1 MNRNDGRYTET
12 DRLPPIRHESSK
24 KDIPSP
30 APSAAPRATIPH
42 PANLDLFPY
51 EASARP
57 VAGLAVDYED
67 GHRVRRHRH
76 RRAQLLYAISG
87 VMVVETEAG
96 IWVVPPTRGVW
107 VPAWVAHGI
116 RMSGEP
122 RMRTVF
128 VEPGAAAHLP
138 TQCVLSISP
147 LLRELMAAA
156 TEVPLDWQ
164 PGTRDG
170 RLMML
175 LLDELR
181 QEPVLPLHLPQ
192 PAEPRLARICRAIVR
207 HPEGRT
213 AWPTGPLNWGGS
225 QDGAAPVPAPYRHD
239 LRPLAQ
245 QRGCWRRWNGW
256 RAASG
261 CWTWRWTWA
270 TSPSAFAA
278 MFRKALGEP
287 PSAFA
292 ARGRRPPEDCGTGA
306 GIRAQAARTW
316 PEVSANLARGAP
328 PGMSPARWRGTG
340 VLFSVSPAR

>member
-1 MNRNDGRYTET
+1 MVGTLKQTVYRQSDMNRR
-12 DRLPPIRHESSK
+12 K

-30 APSAAPRATIPH
+30 APSAAPARNHPRT

-138 TQCVLSISP
+138 TQCCVLSISP

-156 TEVPLDWQ
+156 TEVPLDWK

-207 HPEGRT
+207 HPER
-213 AWPTGPLNWGGS
+213 
-225 QDGAAPVPAPYRHD
+225 QDGVADWALELGVDPKTVQRLFLRHTGMTFGRWRQQARLLAAMERLARGERVLDVALD
-239 LRPLAQ
+239 L
-245 QRGCWRRWNGW
+245 GYE
-256 RAASG
+256 
-261 CWTWRWTWA
+261 
-270 TSPSAFAA
+270 SPSAFAA

-292 ARGRRPPEDCGTGA
+292 ARGGA
-306 GIRAQAARTW
+306 
-316 PEVSANLARGAP
+316 SA
-328 PGMSPARWRGTG
+328 
-340 VLFSVSPAR
+340 

>member
-1 MNRNDGRYTET
+1 MVGTLKQTVYRQSDMNRRKRTF
-12 DRLPPIRHESSK
+12 RRPR
-24 KDIPSP
+24 PSRR
-30 APSAAPRATIPH
+30 RATIPH

-122 RMRTVF
+122 RMRGVRRA
-128 VEPGAAAHLP
+128 GAAAHLP
-138 TQCVLSISP
+138 TQCCVLSISP

-192 PAEPRLARICRAIVR
+192 PAEPGWRASAAPSCGIR
-207 HPEGRT
+207 SGRT

-239 LRPLAQ
+239 LRPLAPA
-245 QRGCWRRWNGW
+245 RGCWRRWNGW

-292 ARGRRPPEDCGTGA
+292 ARG
-306 GIRAQAARTW
+306 AA
-316 PEVSANLARGAP
+316 SA
-328 PGMSPARWRGTG
+328 
-340 VLFSVSPAR
+340 

>member
-1 MNRNDGRYTET
+1 MNRRKRTF
-12 DRLPPIRHESSK
+12 RRPR
-24 KDIPSP
+24 P
-30 APSAAPRATIPH
+30 ASAPARNHPRT

-76 RRAQLLYAISG
+76 RRAAALRDLG
-87 VMVVETEAG
+87 RDG
-96 IWVVPPTRGVW
+96 GGDRGG
-107 VPAWVAHGI
+107 HLG
-116 RMSGEP
+116 
-122 RMRTVF
+122 
-128 VEPGAAAHLP
+128 GAAHARRVGAGLGGAWHPHERRAAHAQCLSSRARPRLP

-192 PAEPRLARICRAIVR
+192 PAERLARICRAIVR
-207 HPEGRT
+207 HPER
-213 AWPTGPLNWGGS
+213 
-225 QDGAAPVPAPYRHD
+225 QDGVADWALVGVDPKTVQRLFLRHTGMTFG
-239 LRPLAQ
+239 RWRQ

-270 TSPSAFAA
+270 TRVRAPSRPCSA
-278 MFRKALGEP
+278 RRLGEP

-292 ARGRRPPEDCGTGA
+292 ARGGRPPEVA
-306 GIRAQAARTW
+306 GPARASGRKLARTW

-328 PGMSPARWRGTG
+328 PGMSPGAR
-340 VLFSVSPAR
+340 ARNRRII

>member
-1 MNRNDGRYTET
+1 M
-12 DRLPPIRHESSK
+12 
-24 KDIPSP
+24 
-30 APSAAPRATIPH
+30 
-42 PANLDLFPY
+42 
-51 EASARP
+51 
-57 VAGLAVDYED
+57 DYED

-138 TQCVLSISP
+138 TQCCVLSISP

-207 HPEGRT
+207 HPER
-213 AWPTGPLNWGGS
+213 
-225 QDGAAPVPAPYRHD
+225 QDGVADWALELGWIPRRCSACSCAIPA
-239 LRPLAQ
+239 
-245 QRGCWRRWNGW
+245 
-256 RAASG
+256 
-261 CWTWRWTWA
+261 
-270 TSPSAFAA
+270 
-278 MFRKALGEP
+278 
-287 PSAFA
+287 
-292 ARGRRPPEDCGTGA
+292 
-306 GIRAQAARTW
+306 
-316 PEVSANLARGAP
+316 
-328 PGMSPARWRGTG
+328 
-340 VLFSVSPAR
+340 